1 MKRFLT
7 QRDLQQLAAGS
18 ALMLAN
24 IKIESGV
31 VIRGGAALLEHPAE
45 SSPSQQTLCGA
56 APGAQRFQLQQ
67 WKYGAQAIKPTT
79 IRVIG
84 LPPSAKFLHAQT
96 IPVLRRL
103 EGFLQNEIN
112 AQHILRPPGPCGIMT
127 CPASYFCTNLCT
139 GLTQRQ
145 RSEGA
150 RCPPSAGSSM
160 AGFCGRCVC

>member
-1 MKRFLT
+1 MGRFLT

-45 SSPSQQTLCGA
+45 SSPIQQTLCGA
-56 APGAQRFQLQQ
+56 APGAQRIQIQQ

-103 EGFLQNEIN
+103 EGFLQEEIN
-112 AQHILRPPGPCGIMT
+112 PQHILRPPGPCGIMT
-127 CPASYFCTNLCT
+127 CPAK
-139 GLTQRQ
+139 R
-145 RSEGA
+145 GA
-150 RCPPSAGSSM
+150 RCPLSAGSSM

>member
-1 MKRFLT
+1 MGRFLT

-45 SSPSQQTLCGA
+45 SSPIQQTLCGA
-56 APGAQRFQLQQ
+56 APGAQRIQIQQ

-103 EGFLQNEIN
+103 EGFLQEEIN
-112 AQHILRPPGPCGIMT
+112 PQHILRPPGPCGIMT

-139 GLTQRQ
+139 INAAAAKR
-145 RSEGA
+145 GA
-150 RCPPSAGSSM
+150 RCPLSAGSSM